1 MDFIKGFNRY
11 QLIMMDFEFC
21 AGLDSWARIIDLFP
35 LGFKDILSTEW
46 IKSLR

>member
-1 MDFIKGFNRY
+1 
-11 QLIMMDFEFC
+11 MMDFEFYP
-21 AGLDSWARIIDLFP
+21 GLDSWAKIADLFVEVFP